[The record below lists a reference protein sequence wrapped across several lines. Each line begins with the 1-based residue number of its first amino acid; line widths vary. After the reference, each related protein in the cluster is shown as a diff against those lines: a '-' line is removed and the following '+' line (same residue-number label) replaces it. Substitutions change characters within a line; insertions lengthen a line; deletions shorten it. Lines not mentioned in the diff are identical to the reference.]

1 MTLTSVD
8 TVLHGTASDP
18 QGRKDIAHN
27 SFRFTKQNLGSS
39 NSSCFLTP
47 RAKWLVGQDFNKYRV
62 VFLYLFPSKACTVC
76 SANNW
81 KLISR

>member
-8 TVLHGTASDP
+8 TVLHKTVSDP

-47 RAKWLVGQDFNKYRV
+47 RAKWLVGQDFNKYR
-62 VFLYLFPSKACTVC
+62 LFSYIYFHQRPALCALPTIG
-76 SANNW
+76 N
-81 KLISR
+81 